1 MQSKNP
7 FLDEFAKLSA
17 NAMSLVQ
24 SAGEEARAA
33 FQAQGDRFV
42 AEFDLVRR
50 DELLALKDEIAALR
64 AEVAELRA
72 APVKK
77 TAAKKAGADSAP
89 TQSDPQSDTE

>member
-17 NAMSLVQ
+17 NAMSLMQ
-24 SAGEEARAA
+24 SAGDEAKAA
-33 FQAQGDRFV
+33 FQAQGDKFV

-64 AEVAELRA
+64 AEVAELKA
-72 APVKK
+72 GSPKK
-77 TAAKKAGADSAP
+77 TAAKKTP
-89 TQSDPQSDTE
+89 PPETDTE